1 MSEYILR
8 SARYLAD
15 ECIERVVKSGDIAID
30 ATMGNGHDTEK
41 LARLVGENG
50 HVYAFDVQ
58 EQAVNNT
65 RTRLLEAGLAERATL
80 HLASHD
86 QMAELVLE
94 PVRLVMFNLGWLP
107 GGDKRITTRLE
118 STLKAVNA
126 SLSLLL
132 PITKKARGSLNS
144 LIGFFLLC
152 SRRSSIASGKL
163 LSMREPGR
171 HAVLLFK
178 SRPIVNL
185 KYEFLLQCCVSINI

>member
-132 PITKKARGSLNS
+132 TMGVLCMCVYHGHEEGARELEQLDRFFSSLQPQKFNC
-144 LIGFFLLC
+144 LRQTFINAG
-152 SRRSSIASGKL
+152 AGA
-163 LSMREPGR
+163 P
-171 HAVLLFK
+171 
-178 SRPIVNL
+178 
-185 KYEFLLQCCVSINI
+185 CCFIIQKQADC

>member
-126 SLSLLL
+126 ALSLLL
-132 PITKKARGSLNS
+132 PMGVLCMCVYPGHEEGARELEQLDRFFSSLQPQKFNC
-144 LIGFFLLC
+144 LRQTFINAG
-152 SRRSSIASGKL
+152 AGA
-163 LSMREPGR
+163 P
-171 HAVLLFK
+171 
-178 SRPIVNL
+178 
-185 KYEFLLQCCVSINI
+185 CCFIIQKQADC

>member
-86 QMAELVLE
+86 QIAELVLE

-126 SLSLLL
+126 ALSLLL
-132 PITKKARGSLNS
+132 PMGVLCMCVYPGHEEGVRELQQLDRFFSSLQPQKFNC
-144 LIGFFLLC
+144 LRQTFINAG
-152 SRRSSIASGKL
+152 AGA
-163 LSMREPGR
+163 P
-171 HAVLLFK
+171 
-178 SRPIVNL
+178 
-185 KYEFLLQCCVSINI
+185 CCFIIQKQADC

>member
-126 SLSLLL
+126 ALSLLL
-132 PITKKARGSLNS
+132 PMGVLCMCVYPGHEEGVRELQQLDRFFSSLQPQKFNC
-144 LIGFFLLC
+144 LRQTFINAG
-152 SRRSSIASGKL
+152 AGA
-163 LSMREPGR
+163 P
-171 HAVLLFK
+171 
-178 SRPIVNL
+178 
-185 KYEFLLQCCVSINI
+185 CCFIIQKQADC

>member
-132 PITKKARGSLNS
+132 PMGVLCMCVYPGHEEGARELEQLDRFFSSLQPQKFNC
-144 LIGFFLLC
+144 LRQTFINAG
-152 SRRSSIASGKL
+152 AGA
-163 LSMREPGR
+163 P
-171 HAVLLFK
+171 
-178 SRPIVNL
+178 
-185 KYEFLLQCCVSINI
+185 CCFIIQKQADC